1 MQFKSFIVKKTD
13 TFTYYTIFYLEIT
26 TSGLSFSL
34 SDCIML
40 YKLVGAY
47 MLLIMTVLRL
57 YLIIYFLIKKTLTG
71 RICCSSAVLLEN

>member
-1 MQFKSFIVKKTD
+1 MNTI
-13 TFTYYTIFYLEIT
+13 TYYTIFFNLEIT

-57 YLIIYFLIKKTLTG
+57 YLIIYFLIKKMLTG
-71 RICCSSAVLLEN
+71 CICCSSAVQSEN